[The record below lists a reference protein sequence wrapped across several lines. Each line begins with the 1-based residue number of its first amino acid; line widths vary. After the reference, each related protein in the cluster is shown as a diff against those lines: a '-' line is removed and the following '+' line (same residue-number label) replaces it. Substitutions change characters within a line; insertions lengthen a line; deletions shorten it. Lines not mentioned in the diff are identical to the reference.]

1 MHPKGHWSDNA
12 NRKEF
17 FLSLAD
23 KKGFD
28 PNVPQ
33 NWENISIAD
42 IKESKVL
49 LCSTSLWNQFGF
61 QPHAHLP
68 LKGAGL
74 LSHYQGSLYR
84 ALQDTFPELNIS
96 GFQFFK
102 FLQMH

>member
-49 LCSTSLWNQFGF
+49 LCSTSL
-61 QPHAHLP
+61 
-68 LKGAGL
+68 
-74 LSHYQGSLYR
+74 
-84 ALQDTFPELNIS
+84 
-96 GFQFFK
+96 
-102 FLQMH
+102 